1 MARRS
6 SQAGDWANLVREWRG
21 GLTQPA
27 FCRRRDAQI
36 REARP
41 KVLTPNLMSLA
52 G

>member
-6 SQAGDWANLVREWRG
+6 SQAGDWASRFREWHG
-21 GLTQPA
+21 GLTQPE
-27 FCRRRDAQI
+27 FCRRWDAQI

-41 KVLTPNLMSLA
+41 KVLTRNLMSLA